1 MRKNNSDPDRP
12 IIFLDPRPPFED
24 NDEKAES
31 SDNTVIKEIL
41 DWAKHI
47 AVAVAIGLLLVFFV
61 VQRNEVV
68 GSSMVPNLNEDDQLL
83 VQKISRL
90 FSGGIGYE
98 DIITINADGLYNRPL
113 SEKNIIKRVI
123 GIPGD
128 KIDIEDGEVYRNG
141 IKLDERYLDPVTT
154 DERNE
159 KYSHVVLDDDEFYV
173 LGDNRPVSL
182 DSRTFGPI
190 TRDRIIGEV
199 LFRILPLD
207 SFGKP

>member
-1 MRKNNSDPDRP
+1 M
-12 IIFLDPRPPFED
+12 DPRSPFED
-24 NDEKAES
+24 HEDTVERSE
-31 SDNTVIKEIL
+31 NTMIKEVL

-47 AVAVAIGLLLVFFV
+47 VIAIAIGLLLVFFV

-90 FSGGIGYE
+90 FSGGIAYG
-98 DIITINADGLYNRPL
+98 DIITINADGLYNKPL

-141 IKLDERYLDPVTT
+141 IKLGEEYLDNVTT
-154 DERNE
+154 DERDE
-159 KYSHVVLDDDEFYV
+159 KYSHVLLGDDEFYV

-190 TRDRIIGEV
+190 AKDRIIGEV
-199 LFRILPLD
+199 LFRLLPLD